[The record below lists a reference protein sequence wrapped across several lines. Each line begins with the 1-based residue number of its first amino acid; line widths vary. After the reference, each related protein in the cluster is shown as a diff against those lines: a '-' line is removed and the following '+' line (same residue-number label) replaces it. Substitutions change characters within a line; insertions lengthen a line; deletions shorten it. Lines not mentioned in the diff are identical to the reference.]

1 MKTKVVS
8 FDTDYNSA
16 CFVTNHGDVRFV
28 GDSGKYGQFGYWS
41 KGTGTVSVVDQ
52 SGVNVHSIG
61 DNSYRPP
68 PKNIGKIVKCIMHYG
83 MTLAI
88 NESNELLVWGT
99 VKKKLWDSLPHNE
112 AIKDIFVFGEQ
123 IAFITTKD
131 VPCIITLRGCGSAL
145 FGTITDALLAHKKPT
160 NVMASWGGGYARF
173 EDGTTVIAHD
183 ANEDPDNKEIRS
195 FKCNTEWVASDW
207 EFLYWKSNGKVHSIE
222 RRDNSNA
229 KLNRSD
235 ALEKAV
241 KVTSKGDHIAWL
253 TDDNVVHL
261 PLHSWHQRDNH
272 PMEFQLDK
280 PPTDFSSSFIL
291 DADGILIPMK
301 SESYGGAH
309 LILAAFPDWADDD
322 DVVMKLIKQSPTNF
336 KFASTRL
343 RKSVEFSKK
352 VAALGPKHLEEV
364 DGMMR
369 RNRELRS
376 YKRLYDMAP

>member
-41 KGTGTVSVVDQ
+41 KGTGTVSVINE

-61 DNSYRPP
+61 DSSYRPP
-68 PKNIGKIVKCIMHYG
+68 PKNMGKIVKCIMHHG
-83 MTLAI
+83 MTLAL
-88 NESNELLVWGT
+88 NESNDLLIWGT
-99 VKKKLWDSLPHNE
+99 VKKKLWQSLPHNE
-112 AIKDIFVFGEQ
+112 AIKDIMVFGEQ

-131 VPCIITLRGCGSAL
+131 VPCIVTLRGCGSSL
-145 FGTITDALLAHKKPT
+145 SRHITDAMLAHKNPT
-160 NVMASWGGGYARF
+160 NVMASWGVGYARF
-173 EDGTTVIAHD
+173 QDGTTVIVHD
-183 ANEDPDNKEIRS
+183 SDDDPDNKEIKS

-207 EFLYWKSNGKVHSIE
+207 EFLYWKSNGKVHSIA
-222 RRDNSNA
+222 RRDNSNEN
-229 KLNRSD
+229 LNRSD
-235 ALEKAV
+235 ALEKAI
-241 KVTSKGDHIAWL
+241 KVTSTGDHLAWL
-253 TDDNVVHL
+253 TDDNVVHI
-261 PLHSWHQRDNH
+261 PAHTWYERDKE
-272 PMEFQLDK
+272 PSEIQLDK
-280 PPTDFSSSFIL
+280 PPTDFSCSFIL

-309 LILAAFPDWADDD
+309 LILSAFPDWADDE

-336 KFASTRL
+336 QFASPRL

-352 VAALGPKHLEEV
+352 VAALGPKHLLEV

-376 YKRLYDMAP
+376 YKRLYDLA